1 MPREQV
7 ILNPTEVRENMSVV
21 RRRRSEY
28 QEQNGTFGY
37 NGQGNSMR
45 YSQVVPVLSQP
56 QPVQIQSRPITFNRN
71 ANGTVP
77 VGVHGYPVVANVSQ
91 PTSSFLSSSQ
101 VVRSPV

>member
-56 QPVQIQSRPITFNRN
+56 QPQPVQIQTRPITFNRN

-77 VGVHGYPVVANVSQ
+77 VGV
-91 PTSSFLSSSQ
+91 
-101 VVRSPV
+101 